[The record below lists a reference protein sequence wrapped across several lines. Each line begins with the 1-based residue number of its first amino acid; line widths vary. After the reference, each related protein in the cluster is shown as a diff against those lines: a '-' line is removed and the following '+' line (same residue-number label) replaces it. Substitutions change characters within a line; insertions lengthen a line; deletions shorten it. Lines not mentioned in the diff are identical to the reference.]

1 MVVWGGYLVHY
12 LFFCLFFVCTAT
24 DFLAAEKI
32 KAWNFAHMFDYY
44 PRWAAPISV
53 NFGSWGVT
61 AAALLPGC
69 MRPLTDDRRWL
80 PARLGGDSEL
90 GAMARWGSQN
100 WGQRRWLRPY
110 GGICVLQACWHTC
123 SLILQL
129 FAQVNI
135 GTTFRAPAKQI
146 ANHLIHSDCLGFSE
160 AYCCSQCSGQ
170 PTVWTSVIIIPHVA
184 MQLLNNTCTSTLII

>member
-1 MVVWGGYLVHY
+1 MGGILSS
-12 LFFCLFFVCTAT
+12 LFVFLFIFCMYSYWFLSSGKNKGVKFCTHVRLLSGKS
-24 DFLAAEKI
+24 FSHFGEL
-32 KAWNFAHMFDYY
+32 W
-44 PRWAAPISV
+44 PR
-53 NFGSWGVT
+53 GVT

-69 MRPLTDDRRWL
+69 MRPLTDDRRRL